1 MAEQEQAQGT
11 GQDQGQFS
19 LQRFYVKD
27 SSFESPNAPES
38 FQKQWKPEVKL
49 DLNSRSRKLAD
60 DTYEVDVKVTATA
73 ENDGDTAFLVEVV
86 LGGIF
91 HIKGI
96 EGEQLKHMLGA
107 FCPNI
112 LFPYVREA
120 IDQLVVKGSFP
131 ALMLAPINFEAL
143 YQQSQAQQAAAPAA
157 EETVQQNSFSITRR
171 YKKADV

>member
-1 MAEQEQAQGT
+1 MAEQAPEKAAENA
-11 GQDQGQFS
+11 QDQGQFS

-27 SSFESPNAPES
+27 SSFESPNSPES

-49 DLNSRSRKLAD
+49 DLNSRSRKLGE
-60 DTYEVDVKVTATA
+60 DTFEVDVKVTATA
-73 ENDGDTAFLVEVV
+73 ENDGETAFLVEVV

-112 LFPYVREA
+112 LFPYVRET
-120 IDQLVVKGSFP
+120 IDQLVTKGSFP

-143 YQQSQAQQAAAPAA
+143 YQQSQAQQAAAATAPAA
-157 EETVQQNSFSITRR
+157 EETVQ
-171 YKKADV
+171 

>member
-1 MAEQEQAQGT
+1 MADQEQAKPQEQEQA
-11 GQDQGQFS
+11 QFS

-27 SSFESPNAPES
+27 SSFESPGAPES
-38 FQKQWKPEVKL
+38 FQKPWKPEVKL
-49 DLNSRSRKLAD
+49 DLNSRSRKLSD
-60 DTYEVDVKVTATA
+60 ETYEVDVKVTATA
-73 ENDGDTAFLVEVV
+73 ENDGETAFLVEVV

-96 EGEQLKHMLGA
+96 EGEQLRHMLGA

-112 LFPYVREA
+112 LFPYLRET

-143 YQQSQAQQAAAPAA
+143 YQQAQAQQAAPAA
-157 EETVQQNSFSITRR
+157 EETVQ
-171 YKKADV
+171 

>member
-1 MAEQEQAQGT
+1 MAEQEQAKEQAKEQA
-11 GQDQGQFS
+11 QDQGQFS

-49 DLNSRSRKLAD
+49 DLNSRSRKLTD

-73 ENDGDTAFLVEVV
+73 ENDGETAFLVEVV

-112 LFPYVREA
+112 LFPYVRET

-143 YQQSQAQQAAAPAA
+143 FQQAQTQQAQAPAA
-157 EETVQQNSFSITRR
+157 EETVQ
-171 YKKADV
+171 

>member
-1 MAEQEQAQGT
+1 MAEQAPEKAAENA
-11 GQDQGQFS
+11 QDQGQFS

-27 SSFESPNAPES
+27 SSFESPNSPES

-49 DLNSRSRKLAD
+49 DLNSRSRKLGE
-60 DTYEVDVKVTATA
+60 DTFEVDVKVTATA

-112 LFPYVREA
+112 LFPYVRET
-120 IDQLVVKGSFP
+120 IDQLVTKGSFP

-143 YQQSQAQQAAAPAA
+143 YQQSQAQQAAQAPAA
-157 EETVQQNSFSITRR
+157 EETVQ
-171 YKKADV
+171 

>member
-1 MAEQEQAQGT
+1 MAEQVEEKAQA
-11 GQDQGQFS
+11 QDQGQFS

-38 FQKQWKPEVKL
+38 FQKQWKPDVKL
-49 DLNSRSRKLAD
+49 DLNSRSRKLSD
-60 DTYEVDVKVTATA
+60 DTFEVDVKVTATA
-73 ENDGDTAFLVEVV
+73 KNDGETAFLVEVV

-96 EGEQLKHMLGA
+96 EGEQLKQMLGA

-112 LFPYVREA
+112 LFPYVREN
-120 IDQLVVKGSFP
+120 IDQLVTKGSFP

-143 YQQSQAQQAAAPAA
+143 YQQAQAQQAQAPAA
-157 EETVQQNSFSITRR
+157 EETVQ
-171 YKKADV
+171 

>member
-1 MAEQEQAQGT
+1 MAEQAPEAASA
-11 GQDQGQFS
+11 QDQGQFS

-27 SSFESPNAPES
+27 SSFESPNSPES

-60 DTYEVDVKVTATA
+60 DTFEVDVKVTATA
-73 ENDGDTAFLVEVV
+73 ENDGETAFLVEVV

-112 LFPYVREA
+112 LFPYVRET
-120 IDQLVVKGSFP
+120 IDQLVTKGSFP

-143 YQQSQAQQAAAPAA
+143 YQQAQAQQAQAPAA
-157 EETVQQNSFSITRR
+157 EETVQ
-171 YKKADV
+171 

>member
-1 MAEQEQAQGT
+1 MAEQEQP
-11 GQDQGQFS
+11 QFA

-27 SSFESPNAPES
+27 SSFESPNSPAV

-73 ENDGDTAFLVEVV
+73 TNDGDTAFLVEVV

-91 HIKGI
+91 AIKGI

-107 FCPNI
+107 YCPNI
-112 LFPYVREA
+112 LFPYVRETV
-120 IDQLVVKGSFP
+120 DQMVTKGSFP
-131 ALMLAPINFEAL
+131 ALMLAPINFDAL
-143 YQQSQAQQAAAPAA
+143 YAQSQQQEAAQQKENA
-157 EETVQQNSFSITRR
+157 ETPVQ
-171 YKKADV
+171 

>member
-1 MAEQEQAQGT
+1 MAE
-11 GQDQGQFS
+11 QDQGQFS

-60 DTYEVDVKVTATA
+60 DTFEVDVKVTATA
-73 ENDGDTAFLVEVV
+73 ENDGETAFLVEVV

-112 LFPYVREA
+112 LFPYARECLSSLVSRA
-120 IDQLVVKGSFP
+120 TFPQLN
-131 ALMLAPINFEAL
+131 LAPVNFDAVFAQHMQR
-143 YQQSQAQQAAAPAA
+143 QQQQAA
-157 EETVQQNSFSITRR
+157 EQ
-171 YKKADV
+171 ADA

>member
-1 MAEQEQAQGT
+1 MAEQAPEAAQANA
-11 GQDQGQFS
+11 QDQGQFS

-27 SSFESPNAPES
+27 SSFESPNSPES

-49 DLNSRSRKLAD
+49 DLNSRSRKLGE
-60 DTYEVDVKVTATA
+60 DTFEVDVKVTATA

-112 LFPYVREA
+112 LFPYVRET
-120 IDQLVVKGSFP
+120 IDQLVTKGSFP

-143 YQQSQAQQAAAPAA
+143 YQQSQAQQAAAATAPAA
-157 EETVQQNSFSITRR
+157 EETVQ
-171 YKKADV
+171 

>member
-1 MAEQEQAQGT
+1 MMAEQEKAPVKEQAQE
-11 GQDQGQFS
+11 QGQFS

-27 SSFESPNAPES
+27 SSFESPNSPES

-60 DTYEVDVKVTATA
+60 DSYEVDVKVTATA
-73 ENDGDTAFLVEVV
+73 ENDGETAFLVEVV

-112 LFPYVREA
+112 LFPYVRET
-120 IDQLVVKGSFP
+120 IDQMVVKGSFP

-143 YQQSQAQQAAAPAA
+143 FQQSQAQQAAPAV
-157 EETVQQNSFSITRR
+157 EETVQ
-171 YKKADV
+171 

>member
-1 MAEQEQAQGT
+1 MAEQEQAAQ
-11 GQDQGQFS
+11 QEQGQFS

-73 ENDGDTAFLVEVV
+73 ENDGQTAFLVEVV

-91 HIKGI
+91 HIKSI

-112 LFPYVREA
+112 LFPYVRET

-143 YQQSQAQQAAAPAA
+143 YQQAQTQQTAAPAA
-157 EETVQQNSFSITRR
+157 EETVQ
-171 YKKADV
+171 

>member
-1 MAEQEQAQGT
+1 MAEQEQAKAPA
-11 GQDQGQFS
+11 QDQGQFS

-49 DLNSRSRKLAD
+49 DLNSRSRKLSD

-73 ENDGDTAFLVEVV
+73 ENDGETAFLVEVV

-112 LFPYVREA
+112 LFPYVRET

-143 YQQSQAQQAAAPAA
+143 YQQSQAQQAQAPAA
-157 EETVQQNSFSITRR
+157 EETVQ
-171 YKKADV
+171 

>member
-1 MAEQEQAQGT
+1 MAEQEQKKEQT
-11 GQDQGQFS
+11 QDQGQFS

-27 SSFESPNAPES
+27 SSFESPNSPES

-73 ENDGDTAFLVEVV
+73 ENDGETAFLVEVV

-112 LFPYVREA
+112 LFPYIRET
-120 IDQLVVKGSFP
+120 IDQLVTKGSFP

-143 YQQSQAQQAAAPAA
+143 YQQSQAQQAQAAAP
-157 EETVQQNSFSITRR
+157 EETVQ
-171 YKKADV
+171 

>member
-1 MAEQEQAQGT
+1 MAEQA
-11 GQDQGQFS
+11 QDQSQFA

-73 ENDGDTAFLVEVV
+73 ENEGETAFLVEVV

-91 HIKGI
+91 HIKGV
-96 EGEQLKHMLGA
+96 EGEQLQHMLGA

-112 LFPYVREA
+112 LFPYVRET

-143 YQQSQAQQAAAPAA
+143 YQQLQTQQAQAPVA
-157 EETVQQNSFSITRR
+157 EETVQ
-171 YKKADV
+171 

>member
-1 MAEQEQAQGT
+1 MAEQAPEAAQANA
-11 GQDQGQFS
+11 QDQGQFS

-27 SSFESPNAPES
+27 SSFESPNSPES

-49 DLNSRSRKLAD
+49 DLNSRSRKLGE
-60 DTYEVDVKVTATA
+60 DTFEVDVKVTATA
-73 ENDGDTAFLVEVV
+73 ENDGETAFLVEVV

-112 LFPYVREA
+112 LFPYVRET
-120 IDQLVVKGSFP
+120 IDQLVTKCSFP

-143 YQQSQAQQAAAPAA
+143 SQQSQAQQAAAATAPAA
-157 EETVQQNSFSITRR
+157 EETVQ
-171 YKKADV
+171 

>member
-1 MAEQEQAQGT
+1 MAEQDQAPESAPQ
-11 GQDQGQFS
+11 QSQEQGQFS

-49 DLNSRSRKLAD
+49 DLNSRSRKLSD
-60 DTYEVDVKVTATA
+60 DTFEVDVKVTATA

-112 LFPYVREA
+112 LFPYVRET

-143 YQQSQAQQAAAPAA
+143 YQQSQTQQAQAAAKP
-157 EETVQQNSFSITRR
+157 EETVQ
-171 YKKADV
+171 

>member
-1 MAEQEQAQGT
+1 MAEQEQAKEQAQA
-11 GQDQGQFS
+11 QDQGQFS

-49 DLNSRSRKLAD
+49 DLNSRSRKLSDA
-60 DTYEVDVKVTATA
+60 TYEVDVKVTATA
-73 ENDGDTAFLVEVV
+73 ENDGETAFLVEVV

-112 LFPYVREA
+112 LFPYVRET

-143 YQQSQAQQAAAPAA
+143 YQQAQAQQAPAA
-157 EETVQQNSFSITRR
+157 EETVQ
-171 YKKADV
+171 

>member
-1 MAEQEQAQGT
+1 MAEQAPEKAAENA
-11 GQDQGQFS
+11 QDQGQFS

-49 DLNSRSRKLAD
+49 DLNSRSRKLGE
-60 DTYEVDVKVTATA
+60 DTFEVDVKVTATA

-112 LFPYVREA
+112 LFPYVRET
-120 IDQLVVKGSFP
+120 IDQLVTKGSFP

-143 YQQSQAQQAAAPAA
+143 YQQSQAQQAAQAPAA
-157 EETVQQNSFSITRR
+157 EETVQ
-171 YKKADV
+171 

>member
-1 MAEQEQAQGT
+1 MAEQAPEKAAENA
-11 GQDQGQFS
+11 QDQGQFS

-27 SSFESPNAPES
+27 SSFESPNSPES

-49 DLNSRSRKLAD
+49 DLNSRSRKLGE
-60 DTYEVDVKVTATA
+60 DTFEVDVKVTATA

-112 LFPYVREA
+112 LFPYVRET
-120 IDQLVVKGSFP
+120 IDQLVTKGSFP

-143 YQQSQAQQAAAPAA
+143 YQQSQAQQAAAATAPAA
-157 EETVQQNSFSITRR
+157 EETVQ
-171 YKKADV
+171 

>member
-1 MAEQEQAQGT
+1 MAEQAPEKAAENA
-11 GQDQGQFS
+11 QDQGQFS

-27 SSFESPNAPES
+27 SSFESPNSPES

-49 DLNSRSRKLAD
+49 DLNSRSRKLGE
-60 DTYEVDVKVTATA
+60 DTFEVDVKVTATA

-112 LFPYVREA
+112 LFPYVRET
-120 IDQLVVKGSFP
+120 IDQLVTKGSFP

-143 YQQSQAQQAAAPAA
+143 FQQSQAQQAAAAPAA
-157 EETVQQNSFSITRR
+157 EETVQ
-171 YKKADV
+171 

>member
-1 MAEQEQAQGT
+1 MADQEQAKEQA
-11 GQDQGQFS
+11 QEQGQFS

-73 ENDGDTAFLVEVV
+73 ENDGETAFLVEVV

-112 LFPYVREA
+112 LFPYVRET
-120 IDQLVVKGSFP
+120 IDQLVIRGSFP

-143 YQQSQAQQAAAPAA
+143 YQQTQAQQTAAPAA
-157 EETVQQNSFSITRR
+157 EETVQ
-171 YKKADV
+171 

>member
-1 MAEQEQAQGT
+1 MAEEAQAQT
-11 GQDQGQFS
+11 QDQGQFS

-86 LGGIF
+86 PVSYTHLTLPTI
-91 HIKGI
+91 
-96 EGEQLKHMLGA
+96 
-107 FCPNI
+107 
-112 LFPYVREA
+112 YSV
-120 IDQLVVKGSFP
+120 
-131 ALMLAPINFEAL
+131 
-143 YQQSQAQQAAAPAA
+143 
-157 EETVQQNSFSITRR
+157 
-171 YKKADV
+171 